1 MVSYPGPLRPWLA
14 TIPNT
19 GEGPAFLIPMASEQT
34 VPDPTTST
42 PSIPLT
48 ARLSSAFSD
57 ARANTRWWEVVG
69 YVTLVVIG
77 LMMRLWDLG
86 ARAMHHD
93 ESLHALYSWKLSN
106 GEGFAHN
113 PMMHGPLQ
121 FEVNAALF
129 FVLGDSDLTARI
141 LYAFMGTAL
150 ILTPFLFRSRLGRL
164 GALFAALMLTVS
176 PAMLYYS
183 RFARNDI
190 LMAVWTF
197 GIVICMWRYF
207 DEGRN
212 RYLYI
217 SAALLALMFA
227 TKESAYMVVA
237 MMGLWSFLMAMQP
250 SLSRTWATMEIQGV
264 SPPVALS
271 RLVDSVWSAF
281 LDVLDESRR
290 GGPAAFM
297 VFLIVV
303 TLPMWSAFAALFQET
318 PLLSWLNLTL
328 AAGEG
333 SPRIGDPLG
342 GGNVIAFV
350 IVVGMIALSAYFGY
364 RWNLWLW
371 LGCAN
376 IFYIIWILLY
386 TTFLTN
392 FAGVKS
398 GIWQALGYWIVQQE
412 EGRGSQP
419 WYYYF
424 LITSVYEFLPLLL
437 GTIAA
442 IYYLRKRETF
452 GVFLAFWALTTFLL
466 YTIASEKMPWLLV
479 NIALPF
485 IIMTGKFLAE
495 LAHKVEWRK
504 FMREGRFLLILGVP
518 VFMALLWSLAV
529 YSPTGSASRDIL
541 LQAVAALA
549 LLGMF
554 GVGVYMYRGIGHV
567 QFLSIS
573 ALGLATL
580 LLVLSMRSGVIAAYQ
595 NGDTPVEMIVYTQ
608 TSPDV
613 TRLLDTFDETGAGS
627 EMPVEIDATSGF
639 SWPWAWYFRDAD
651 NVQYPVHN
659 EKSFNSSLDDSVL
672 VVHSTNQSWADTGLG
687 EAYLDGKR
695 IRHRWWFPEH
705 TYRSLTP
712 GKLVSGLLDR
722 SAWRGAMNYWLN
734 REGVYDILGSE
745 DSYVYFNANV
755 PQYYRGAP

>member
-1 MVSYPGPLRPWLA
+1 
-14 TIPNT
+14 
-19 GEGPAFLIPMASEQT
+19 MASEQT
-34 VPDPTTST
+34 VSETTTST

-48 ARLSSAFSD
+48 ERLSSALND
-57 ARANTRWWEVVG
+57 ARASVRWWEAAGYVALVVVG
-69 YVTLVVIG
+69 LG
-77 LMMRLWDLG
+77 MRLWDLG

-121 FEVNAALF
+121 FEANAALF
-129 FVLGDSDLTARI
+129 FVLGDSDITARV
-141 LYAFMGTAL
+141 LYAFMGTVL
-150 ILTPFLFRSRLGRL
+150 ILMPLLFRSRLGRL
-164 GALFAALMLTVS
+164 GALFAAVLLTVS

-197 GIVICMWRYF
+197 GLVICMWRYF

-217 SAALLALMFA
+217 SAALLAFMFA
-227 TKESAYMVVA
+227 TKESAYLVVG
-237 MMGLWSFLMAMQP
+237 MIGLWCFLMAMQP
-250 SLSRTWATMEIQGV
+250 KLSRAWSSIETQGV
-264 SPPVALS
+264 SPPMALG
-271 RLVDSVWSAF
+271 RALNSVWNSF
-281 LDVLDESRR
+281 LGVLNESRR
-290 GGPAAFM
+290 GGPASFM

-303 TLPMWSAFAALFQET
+303 TLPMWSAFAALFQDT
-318 PLLSWLNLTL
+318 PLLSWMNLTL

-333 SPRIGDPLG
+333 SARIGDPVG
-342 GGNVIAFV
+342 GGNVIAFA
-350 IVVGMIALSAYFGY
+350 IVVGMIALSAYFGS

-398 GIWQALGYWIVQQE
+398 GIWQALGYWIVQQG

-424 LITSVYEFLPLLL
+424 LITSVYEFLPFLL
-437 GTIAA
+437 GIAAA

-452 GVFLAFWALTTFLL
+452 GVFLAFWALMTFVL

-485 IIMTGKFLAE
+485 IIMTGKFLSE
-495 LAHKVEWRK
+495 VVRKVEWRALT
-504 FMREGRFLLILGVP
+504 REGLYLPIVGVP
-518 VFMALLWSLAV
+518 IFAVLLWSLIS
-529 YSPTGSASRDIL
+529 YSPSGAASQDIL
-541 LQAVAALA
+541 LQAFAALA
-549 LLGMF
+549 LLGMV
-554 GVGVYMYRGIGHV
+554 GVGAYMYRRVGRA

-573 ALGLATL
+573 ALGLAAF
-580 LLVLSMRSGVIAAYQ
+580 LLVLSVRSGVVAAYQ
-595 NGDTPVEMIVYTQ
+595 NGDIPVEMIVYTQ

-627 EMPVEIDATSGF
+627 EILVEIDSTSGF
-639 SWPWAWYFRDAD
+639 SWPWAWYFRDSK

-659 EKSFNSSLDDSVL
+659 ENSFSRSYEDRVL
-672 VVHSTNQSWADTGLG
+672 VVHSTNQSWADTRLS
-687 EAYLDGKR
+687 EVYLDGER

-705 TYRSLTP
+705 TYRGLTP
-712 GKLVSGLLDR
+712 GKLASGLFDR
-722 SAWRGAMNYWLN
+722 SAWRGAMDYWLN
-734 REGVYDILGSE
+734 RDGVYDILGSE

-755 PQYYRGAP
+755 PQDYRGAP

>member
-1 MVSYPGPLRPWLA
+1 
-14 TIPNT
+14 
-19 GEGPAFLIPMASEQT
+19 MASEQT
-34 VPDPTTST
+34 VSETTTSS
-42 PSIPLT
+42 PSVPLT
-48 ARLSSAFSD
+48 ARLGSALSDVRSSV
-57 ARANTRWWEVVG
+57 RWWEAAGYAALVVVG
-69 YVTLVVIG
+69 LA
-77 LMMRLWDLG
+77 MRLWGLG

-93 ESLHALYSWKLSN
+93 ESLHALYSWKLAT
-106 GEGFAHN
+106 GEGYAHN

-121 FEVNAALF
+121 FQANAALF
-129 FVLGDSDLTARI
+129 FTLGDSDLTARI
-141 LYAFMGTAL
+141 LYAIMGTAL
-150 ILTPFLFRSRLGRL
+150 ILMPLLFRSRLSRL
-164 GALFAALMLTVS
+164 GALFAAILLTVS

-197 GIVICMWRYF
+197 GLVICMWRYF
-207 DEGRN
+207 DEGRH

-227 TKESAYMVVA
+227 TKESAYMVVG
-237 MMGLWSFLMAMQP
+237 MMGLWCFLMAMQP
-250 SLSRTWATMEIQGV
+250 RLSRAWSSIETQGV
-264 SPPVALS
+264 SPPVALG
-271 RLVDSVWSAF
+271 RIVGGVWSSF
-281 LDVLDESRR
+281 LDVLNESRR
-290 GGPAAFM
+290 GGPASFM

-303 TLPMWSAFAALFQET
+303 TLPMWSAFAALFQDT
-318 PLLSWLNLTL
+318 PLLSWMNLTL

-333 SPRIGDPLG
+333 SARIGDPVG
-342 GGNVIAFV
+342 GGNVIAFA
-350 IVVGMIALSAYFGY
+350 IVVGMIALSAYFGH

-398 GIWQALGYWIVQQE
+398 GIWQALGYWIVQQG

-424 LITSVYEFLPLLL
+424 LITSIYEFLPFLL
-437 GTIAA
+437 GIAAA

-452 GVFLAFWALTTFLL
+452 GVFLAFWALMTFAL

-485 IIMTGKFLAE
+485 IIMTGKFLSEVAR
-495 LAHKVEWRK
+495 KVEWRA
-504 FMREGRFLLILGVP
+504 MVRDGRYLLIFGVP
-518 VFMALLWSLAV
+518 IFAVLLWSLIG
-529 YSPTGSASRDIL
+529 YSPGGANPQDIL
-541 LQAVAALA
+541 IQVIAALA
-549 LLGMF
+549 LLGMV
-554 GVGVYMYRGIGHV
+554 GVGAYMYRKVGRT
-567 QFLSIS
+567 QFLCIS
-573 ALGLATL
+573 ALGLTAL
-580 LLVLSMRSGVIAAYQ
+580 LLSFSVRSGVIAAYQ

-613 TRLLDTFDETGAGS
+613 TRLLDTFDETGTGS
-627 EMPVEIDATSGF
+627 EIPVEIDSTSGF
-639 SWPWAWYFRDAD
+639 SWPWAWYFRDAK

-659 EKSFNSSLDDSVL
+659 ENSFSRSFGDQVL
-672 VVHSTNQSWADTGLG
+672 VVHSTNQSWADTGLS
-687 EAYLDGKR
+687 EVYLDGER

-705 TYRSLTP
+705 TYRGLTP
-712 GKLVSGLLDR
+712 GKIVSGLLDR

-734 REGVYDILGSE
+734 RDGVRDILGSE
-745 DSYVYFNANV
+745 DSYVYFNATV
-755 PQYYRGAP
+755 PQDYRGAP

>member
-1 MVSYPGPLRPWLA
+1 
-14 TIPNT
+14 
-19 GEGPAFLIPMASEQT
+19 MASEQT
-34 VPDPTTST
+34 VSETTTST

-48 ARLSSAFSD
+48 ERLSSALND
-57 ARANTRWWEVVG
+57 ARANVLWWEVAG
-69 YVTLVVIG
+69 YVALVVVG
-77 LMMRLWDLG
+77 LGMRLWDLG

-113 PMMHGPLQ
+113 PMMHGPFQ

-129 FVLGDSDLTARI
+129 FVLGDSDITARV
-141 LYAFMGTAL
+141 LYAFMGTVL
-150 ILTPFLFRSRLGRL
+150 ILMPLLFRSRLGRL
-164 GALFAALMLTVS
+164 GALFAAVLLTVS

-197 GIVICMWRYF
+197 GLVICMWRYF

-212 RYLYI
+212 RYLYM
-217 SAALLALMFA
+217 SAALLAFMFA
-227 TKESAYMVVA
+227 TKESAYLVVG
-237 MMGLWSFLMAMQP
+237 MMGLWCFLMAMQP
-250 SLSRTWATMEIQGV
+250 KLSRAWSSIETRGV
-264 SPPVALS
+264 SPPVALG
-271 RLVDSVWSAF
+271 RIAGSVWKSF
-281 LDVLDESRR
+281 LEALSESRR
-290 GGPAAFM
+290 GGPASFM

-303 TLPMWSAFAALFQET
+303 TLPMWSAFAALLQDT
-318 PLLSWLNLTL
+318 PLLSWMNLTL

-333 SPRIGDPLG
+333 SPRIGDPVG
-342 GGNVIAFV
+342 GGNVLAFV
-350 IVVGMIALSAYFGY
+350 IVVGMIALSAYFGQ

-398 GIWQALGYWIVQQE
+398 GIWQALGYWIVQQG

-424 LITSVYEFLPLLL
+424 LITSIYEFLPFLL
-437 GTIAA
+437 GIAAA

-452 GVFLAFWALTTFLL
+452 GVFLAFWALMTFAL

-485 IIMTGKFLAE
+485 IIMTGKFLSEVAR
-495 LAHKVEWRK
+495 KVEWRAI
-504 FMREGRFLLILGVP
+504 MREGRYLLIFGIPIFAV
-518 VFMALLWSLAV
+518 LLWSLIS
-529 YSPTGSASRDIL
+529 YSPSGAGLRDIL
-541 LQAVAALA
+541 LQAFAALA
-549 LLGMF
+549 LLGMV
-554 GVGVYMYRGIGHV
+554 GVGVYMYRRVGHA

-573 ALGLATL
+573 ALGLAAL
-580 LLVLSMRSGVIAAYQ
+580 LLALSVRSGVIAAYQ
-595 NGDTPVEMIVYTQ
+595 NGDIPVEMIVYTQ

-613 TRLLDTFDETGAGS
+613 TRLLDTFDTTGAGA
-627 EMPVEIDATSGF
+627 ELPVEIDSTSGF
-639 SWPWAWYFRDAD
+639 SWPWAWYFRDSQ

-659 EKSFNSSLDDSVL
+659 QNSFSRSYEDRVL
-672 VVHSTNQSWADTGLG
+672 VVHSTNQSWADTGLS
-687 EAYLDGKR
+687 EVYLDGER

-705 TYRSLTP
+705 TYRGLTP
-712 GKLVSGLLDR
+712 SKLASGLLDR

-734 REGVYDILGSE
+734 RDGVYDILGSE

-755 PQYYRGAP
+755 PQDYRGAP

>member
-1 MVSYPGPLRPWLA
+1 
-14 TIPNT
+14 
-19 GEGPAFLIPMASEQT
+19 MASEQT
-34 VPDPTTST
+34 VSETTTSS
-42 PSIPLT
+42 PSTPLT
-48 ARLSSAFSD
+48 ARLGSALNEM
-57 ARANTRWWEVVG
+57 RAGVRWWEAAGYAALVVVG
-69 YVTLVVIG
+69 LA
-77 LMMRLWDLG
+77 MRLWDLG

-93 ESLHALYSWKLSN
+93 ESLHALYSWKLATGDGYS
-106 GEGFAHN
+106 HN

-129 FVLGDSDLTARI
+129 FALGDSEVTARL

-150 ILTPFLFRSRLGRL
+150 ILMPLLSRSRLGRL
-164 GALFAALMLTVS
+164 GALFAAVLLTVS

-197 GIVICMWRYF
+197 GLVICMWRYF
-207 DEGRN
+207 DEGRH

-227 TKESAYMVVA
+227 TKESAYMVVG
-237 MMGLWSFLMAMQP
+237 MMGLWCFLMAMQP
-250 SLSRTWATMEIQGV
+250 RLSQAWSSIETQGV
-264 SPPVALS
+264 SPPVALG
-271 RLVDSVWSAF
+271 RALNSVWSSF
-281 LDVLDESRR
+281 LGVLDESRR
-290 GGPAAFM
+290 GGPASFM

-303 TLPMWSAFAALFQET
+303 TLPMWSAFSALFQDT
-318 PLLSWLNLTL
+318 PLMSWMNLTL
-328 AAGEG
+328 ASGEG
-333 SPRIGDPLG
+333 SARIGDPVG

-350 IVVGMIALSAYFGY
+350 IVVGMITLSAYFGS

-398 GIWQALGYWIVQQE
+398 GIWQALGYWIVQQG

-424 LITSVYEFLPLLL
+424 LITSIYEFLPFLL
-437 GTIAA
+437 GIVAA

-452 GVFLAFWALTTFLL
+452 GVFLAFWALTTFAL

-485 IIMTGKFLAE
+485 IIMTGKFLSE
-495 LAHKVEWRK
+495 VVRKVEWRA
-504 FMREGRFLLILGVP
+504 MVRDGRYLLIVGVP
-518 VFMALLWSLAV
+518 ILAVLLWSLII
-529 YSPTGSASRDIL
+529 YSPSG
-541 LQAVAALA
+541 AVSQDALIQIIAAIA
-549 LLGMF
+549 ILGMV
-554 GVGVYMYRGIGHV
+554 GAGVYMYRRIGRA

-573 ALGLATL
+573 ALGLTAL
-580 LLVLSMRSGVIAAYQ
+580 LLGLSVRSGVVAAYQ
-595 NGDTPVEMIVYTQ
+595 NGDIPVEMIVYTQ
-608 TSPDV
+608 TSPDI

-627 EMPVEIDATSGF
+627 EIPVEIDSTSGF
-639 SWPWAWYFRDAD
+639 SWPWAWYFRDAK

-659 EKSFNSSLDDSVL
+659 EDSFNTSRDNQVL

-687 EAYLDGKR
+687 EVYLDGER

-705 TYRSLTP
+705 TYRGLTP
-712 GKLVSGLLDR
+712 GKIVSGLLDR

-734 REGVYDILGSE
+734 RDGVYDILGSE

-755 PQYYRGAP
+755 PQDYRGAP

>member
-1 MVSYPGPLRPWLA
+1 
-14 TIPNT
+14 
-19 GEGPAFLIPMASEQT
+19 MASEQT
-34 VPDPTTST
+34 VSETATST
-42 PSIPLT
+42 PSVPLT
-48 ARLSSAFSD
+48 ERLSSALND
-57 ARANTRWWEVVG
+57 ARADIRWWEAVG
-69 YVTLVVIG
+69 YFALAVAG
-77 LMMRLWDLG
+77 LGMRLWDLG
-86 ARAMHHD
+86 TRAMHHD
-93 ESLHALYSWKLSN
+93 ESLHALYSWKLAT
-106 GEGFAHN
+106 GEGYAHN

-121 FEVNAALF
+121 FQANAALF
-129 FVLGDSDLTARI
+129 FTLGDSDLTARI

-150 ILTPFLFRSRLGRL
+150 ILMPLLFRSRLGRL
-164 GALFAALMLTVS
+164 GALFAAVLLTVS

-197 GIVICMWRYF
+197 GLVICMWRYF

-217 SAALLALMFA
+217 SAALLAFMFA
-227 TKESAYMVVA
+227 TKESAYLVVG
-237 MMGLWSFLMAMQP
+237 MLGLWCFLMAMQP
-250 SLSRTWATMEIQGV
+250 KLSRAWSSIETQGV
-264 SPPVALS
+264 SPPVALG
-271 RLVDSVWSAF
+271 RIADSVWRSF
-281 LDVLDESRR
+281 LSVLNESRR
-290 GGPAAFM
+290 GGPASFM

-303 TLPMWSAFAALFQET
+303 TLPMWSAFAALFQHT
-318 PLLSWLNLTL
+318 ALLSWMNLTL

-333 SPRIGDPLG
+333 SARIGDPVG
-342 GGNVIAFV
+342 GGNVIAFA

-398 GIWQALGYWIVQQE
+398 GIWQALGYWIVQQG

-419 WYYYF
+419 WYYYL
-424 LITSVYEFLPLLL
+424 LITSIYEFLPFLL
-437 GTIAA
+437 GIAAA
-442 IYYLRKRETF
+442 IYYARKRETF
-452 GVFLAFWALTTFLL
+452 GVFLAFWALMTFAL

-485 IIMTGKFLAE
+485 IIMTGKFLSEVAR
-495 LAHKVEWRK
+495 KVEWRALT
-504 FMREGRFLLILGVP
+504 REGRYLLIFGVP
-518 VFMALLWSLAV
+518 AFAVLLWSLIG
-529 YSPTGSASRDIL
+529 YSPSGAAGQDIL
-541 LQAVAALA
+541 IQAIAALA
-549 LLGMF
+549 LLGMV
-554 GVGVYMYRGIGHV
+554 GVGIYMYRKVGHA

-573 ALGLATL
+573 VLGIAAL
-580 LLVLSMRSGVIAAYQ
+580 LLALSARSGVIAAYQ

-608 TSPDV
+608 TSPDI

-627 EMPVEIDATSGF
+627 EIPVEIDSTSGF
-639 SWPWAWYFRDAD
+639 SWPWAWYFRDAK

-659 EKSFNSSLDDSVL
+659 ENSFNRSLGDQVL
-672 VVHSTNQSWADTGLG
+672 VVHSTNQSWADTGLS
-687 EAYLDGKR
+687 EVYLDGER

-705 TYRSLTP
+705 TYRGLTP
-712 GKLVSGLLDR
+712 GKIVGGLLGR

-734 REGVYDILGSE
+734 RDGVRDILGSE
-745 DSYVYFNANV
+745 DSYVYFNATV
-755 PQYYRGAP
+755 PQDYEGAP

>member
-1 MVSYPGPLRPWLA
+1 
-14 TIPNT
+14 
-19 GEGPAFLIPMASEQT
+19 MASEQT
-34 VPDPTTST
+34 APDTTI
-42 PSIPLT
+42 SIPLT
-48 ARLSSAFSD
+48 KRLSSAFSD
-57 ARANTRWWEVVG
+57 ARASTRWWEVAG

-77 LMMRLWDLG
+77 LIMRLWDLG
-86 ARAMHHD
+86 GRAMHHD
-93 ESLHALYSWKLSN
+93 ESLHALYSWKLYSGMAEFTSSFPMDN
-106 GEGFAHN
+106 LGEIGAWLRSLDGGYQHN

-121 FEVNAALF
+121 FEANAALF
-129 FVLGDSDLTARI
+129 FVFGDSDITARI
-141 LYAFMGTAL
+141 LYAVTGTAL
-150 ILTPFLFRSRLGRL
+150 ILMPFLFRSRLGGL
-164 GALFAALMLTVS
+164 GALFVAAMLTVS

-197 GIVICMWRYF
+197 GVVICMWRYF

-217 SAALLALMFA
+217 TAALLALMFA

-237 MMGLWSFLMAMQP
+237 MMGLWSFLMAVQP
-250 SLSRTWATMEIQGV
+250 SLSRAWAGIATQGV
-264 SPPVALS
+264 SPPVALG
-271 RLVDSVWSAF
+271 RVVDGLWNSF
-281 LDVLDESRR
+281 LGVLDESRR

-297 VFLIVV
+297 VFLILV
-303 TLPMWSAFAALFQET
+303 TLPMWSAFAALFQDT
-318 PLLSWLNLTL
+318 PLLSWMNLTL

-350 IVVGMIALSAYFGY
+350 IVVGMISLSAYFGS

-424 LITSVYEFLPLLL
+424 LITSVYEFLPFLL
-437 GTIAA
+437 GIVAA
-442 IYYLRKRETF
+442 IYYLRKRDKF
-452 GVFLAFWALTTFLL
+452 GVFLAFWALTTFVL

-479 NIALPF
+479 NITLPF

-495 LAHKVEWRK
+495 LAQKVEWRK

-518 VFMALLWSLAV
+518 VFAVLLWSLV
-529 YSPTGSASRDIL
+529 IYSPTGSASRDIL

-573 ALGLATL
+573 ALGLAAL
-580 LLVLSMRSGVIAAYQ
+580 LLVLSVRSGVIAAYQ

-651 NVQYPVHN
+651 NVQYPVHSEN
-659 EKSFNSSLDDSVL
+659 SFNSSSDDRVL

-687 EAYLDGKR
+687 EAYQDGER

-705 TYRSLTP
+705 TYRNLTP
-712 GKLVSGLLDR
+712 GKLVSGLVDR

-734 REGVYDILGSE
+734 RGGVRDILGSE
-745 DSYVYFNANV
+745 DSYVYFSADV
-755 PQYYRGAP
+755 PQDYKGAP

>member
-1 MVSYPGPLRPWLA
+1 
-14 TIPNT
+14 
-19 GEGPAFLIPMASEQT
+19 MASEQT
-34 VPDPTTST
+34 VSETTTSS
-42 PSIPLT
+42 PSTPLT
-48 ARLSSAFSD
+48 ARLGSALNEM
-57 ARANTRWWEVVG
+57 RAGVRWWEAAGYAALVVVG
-69 YVTLVVIG
+69 LA
-77 LMMRLWDLG
+77 MRLWDLG

-93 ESLHALYSWKLSN
+93 ESLHALYSWKLATGDGYS
-106 GEGFAHN
+106 HN

-129 FVLGDSDLTARI
+129 FALGDSEVTARL

-150 ILTPFLFRSRLGRL
+150 ILMPLLFRSRLGRL
-164 GALFAALMLTVS
+164 GALFAAVLLTVS

-197 GIVICMWRYF
+197 GLVICMWRYF
-207 DEGRN
+207 DEGRH

-227 TKESAYMVVA
+227 TKESAYMVVG
-237 MMGLWSFLMAMQP
+237 MMGLWCFLMAMQP
-250 SLSRTWATMEIQGV
+250 RLSQAWSSIETQGV
-264 SPPVALS
+264 SPPVALG
-271 RLVDSVWSAF
+271 RAMNSVWISF
-281 LDVLDESRR
+281 LGVLDESRR
-290 GGPAAFM
+290 GGPASFM

-303 TLPMWSAFAALFQET
+303 TLPMWSAFSALFQDT
-318 PLLSWLNLTL
+318 PLMSWMNLTL
-328 AAGEG
+328 ASGEG
-333 SPRIGDPLG
+333 SARIGDPVG

-350 IVVGMIALSAYFGY
+350 IVVGMIALSAYFGS

-398 GIWQALGYWIVQQE
+398 GIWQALGYWIVQQG

-424 LITSVYEFLPLLL
+424 LITSIYEFLPFLL
-437 GTIAA
+437 GIVAA

-452 GVFLAFWALTTFLL
+452 GVFLAFWALTTFAL

-485 IIMTGKFLAE
+485 IIMTGKFLSEVAR
-495 LAHKVEWRK
+495 KVEWRA
-504 FMREGRFLLILGVP
+504 MVRDGRYLLVVGVP
-518 VFMALLWSLAV
+518 IFAVLLWSLII
-529 YSPTGSASRDIL
+529 YSPSGAVSQDVLIQVIA
-541 LQAVAALA
+541 AVAV
-549 LLGMF
+549 LGMV
-554 GVGVYMYRGIGHV
+554 GAGVYMYRRIGRA
-567 QFLSIS
+567 QFMSIS
-573 ALGLATL
+573 ALGLTAL
-580 LLVLSMRSGVIAAYQ
+580 LLALSVRSGVIAAYQ
-595 NGDTPVEMIVYTQ
+595 NGDIPVEMIVYTQ
-608 TSPDV
+608 TSPDI
-613 TRLLDTFDETGAGS
+613 TRLLNTFDQTGAGS
-627 EMPVEIDATSGF
+627 EIPVEIDSTSGF
-639 SWPWAWYFRDAD
+639 SWPWAWYFRDAK

-659 EKSFNSSLDDSVL
+659 EDSFNTSRDNQVL

-687 EAYLDGKR
+687 EVYLDGER

-705 TYRSLTP
+705 TYRGLTP
-712 GKLVSGLLDR
+712 GKIVSGLLDR

-734 REGVYDILGSE
+734 RDGVYDILGSE

-755 PQYYRGAP
+755 PQDYRGAP

>member
-1 MVSYPGPLRPWLA
+1 
-14 TIPNT
+14 
-19 GEGPAFLIPMASEQT
+19 MASEQT
-34 VPDPTTST
+34 VPETTTST
-42 PSIPLT
+42 PSVPLT
-48 ARLSSAFSD
+48 ARLGSALSD
-57 ARANTRWWEVVG
+57 ARASVRWWEAAG
-69 YVTLVVIG
+69 YATLVVAG
-77 LMMRLWDLG
+77 LTMRLWDLG

-93 ESLHALYSWKLSN
+93 ESLHALYSWKLATGDGYS
-106 GEGFAHN
+106 HN

-129 FVLGDSDLTARI
+129 FTLGDSEVTARL

-150 ILTPFLFRSRLGRL
+150 ILMPLLFRSRLGRL
-164 GALFAALMLTVS
+164 GALFAAILLTVS

-197 GIVICMWRYF
+197 GLVICMWRYF
-207 DEGRN
+207 DEGRH

-217 SAALLALMFA
+217 SAALLAFMFA
-227 TKESAYMVVA
+227 TKESAYMVVG
-237 MMGLWSFLMAMQP
+237 MMGLWCFLMAMQP
-250 SLSRTWATMEIQGV
+250 RLSQAWSSIETQGI
-264 SPPVALS
+264 SPPVALG
-271 RLVDSVWSAF
+271 RVVGGVWNSF
-281 LDVLDESRR
+281 LGVLNESRR
-290 GGPAAFM
+290 GGPASFM

-303 TLPMWSAFAALFQET
+303 TLPMWSAFAALFQDT
-318 PLLSWLNLTL
+318 PLLSWMNLTL

-333 SPRIGDPLG
+333 SARIGDPVG
-342 GGNVIAFV
+342 GGNVIAFA
-350 IVVGMIALSAYFGY
+350 IVVGMIALSAYFGS

-398 GIWQALGYWIVQQE
+398 GIWQALGYWIVQQG

-424 LITSVYEFLPLLL
+424 LITSIYEFLPFLL
-437 GTIAA
+437 GIAAA

-452 GVFLAFWALTTFLL
+452 GVFLAFWALTTFVL

-485 IIMTGKFLAE
+485 IIMTGKFLSE
-495 LAHKVEWRK
+495 VMRKVEWRA
-504 FMREGRFLLILGVP
+504 MMQTGRYLLIFGVP
-518 VFMALLWSLAV
+518 LFAVLLWSLIS
-529 YSPTGSASRDIL
+529 YSPSGAAREDIL
-541 LQAVAALA
+541 IQVIAALA
-549 LLGMF
+549 LLGMV
-554 GVGVYMYRGIGHV
+554 GVGAYMYRRVGRA

-573 ALGLATL
+573 ALGLTAL
-580 LLVLSMRSGVIAAYQ
+580 LFVFSVRSGVIAAYQ

-608 TSPDV
+608 TSPDI
-613 TRLLDTFDETGAGS
+613 TRLLDIFDETGAGT
-627 EMPVEIDATSGF
+627 ELPVEIDSTSGF
-639 SWPWAWYFRDAD
+639 SWPWAWYFRDSK

-659 EKSFNSSLDDSVL
+659 ENSFNRSLGDQVL
-672 VVHSTNQSWADTGLG
+672 VVHSTNQSWADTGLS
-687 EAYLDGKR
+687 EAYLDGER

-705 TYRSLTP
+705 TYRGLTP
-712 GKLVSGLLDR
+712 GKIVSGLLDR

-734 REGVYDILGSE
+734 RGGVRDILGSE
-745 DSYVYFNANV
+745 DSYVYFNATV
-755 PQYYRGAP
+755 PQDYRGAP

>member
-1 MVSYPGPLRPWLA
+1 
-14 TIPNT
+14 
-19 GEGPAFLIPMASEQT
+19 MASEQT
-34 VPDPTTST
+34 VPDTTTPT
-42 PSIPLT
+42 PSIPL
-48 ARLSSAFSD
+48 AERLSSALSD
-57 ARANTRWWEVVG
+57 ARAGIRWWEALC
-69 YVTLVVIG
+69 YATLLVIG
-77 LMMRLWDLG
+77 LTMRLWDLG

-106 GEGFAHN
+106 GEGFSHN

-129 FVLGDSDLTARI
+129 FALGDSEVTARV
-141 LYAFMGTAL
+141 LYALMGTVL
-150 ILTPFLFRSRLGRL
+150 ILMPFLFRSRLGRL
-164 GALFAALMLTVS
+164 GALFAAALLTFS

-197 GIVICMWRYF
+197 GLVICMWRYF
-207 DEGRN
+207 DEGRH

-217 SAALLALMFA
+217 AAALLALMFA
-227 TKESAYMVVA
+227 TKESAYMVVG
-237 MMGLWSFLMAMQP
+237 MMGLWCFLMAVHP
-250 SLSRTWATMEIQGV
+250 SLSRAWANIEAQGV
-264 SPPVALS
+264 SPPVALGRVLNGAWNS
-271 RLVDSVWSAF
+271 F
-281 LDVLDESRR
+281 LDVLNESKH
-290 GGPAAFM
+290 GGPATFM
-297 VFLIVV
+297 VFLILV
-303 TLPMWSAFAALFQET
+303 TLPMWSAFAAIFQDT
-318 PLLSWLNLTL
+318 PLLSWMNLTL

-333 SPRIGDPLG
+333 SPRIGDPVG

-398 GIWQALGYWIVQQE
+398 GIWQALGYWIVQQGE
-412 EGRGSQP
+412 ARGNQP

-424 LITSVYEFLPLLL
+424 LLTSVYEFLPFLL
-437 GTIAA
+437 GIVAA
-442 IYYLRKRETF
+442 IYYIRKRDTF
-452 GVFLAFWALTTFLL
+452 GVFLAFWSLMTFAL

-485 IIMTGKFLAE
+485 IIMTGKFMSEVVSKIA
-495 LAHKVEWRK
+495 WRD
-504 FMREGRFLLILGVP
+504 MAREGRYLLLLGVP
-518 VFMALLWSLAV
+518 VFAALLWSLV
-529 YSPTGSASRDIL
+529 IYSSSGSVLQDIL
-541 LQAVAALA
+541 IQAVAVLVLAGLLA
-549 LLGMF
+549 L
-554 GVGVYMYRGIGHV
+554 GVYMYRRIGRT
-567 QFLSIS
+567 QFLTVS
-573 ALGLATL
+573 ALGLAAL
-580 LLVLSMRSGVIAAYQ
+580 LLALSVRAGVVAAYQ
-595 NGDTPVEMIVYTQ
+595 NGDIPVELIVYTQ

-613 TRLLDTFDETGAGS
+613 TRLLSAFDETGAGT

-639 SWPWAWYFRDAD
+639 SWPWAWYFRDAT
-651 NVQYPVHN
+651 NVQYPMHN
-659 EKSFNSSLDDSVL
+659 ENSFNTSRDDRVL
-672 VVHSTNQSWADTGLG
+672 VVHSTNQSWADTGLS
-687 EAYLDGKR
+687 EVYLDGER

-705 TYRSLTP
+705 TYRGLTP
-712 GKLVSGLLDR
+712 GRLVSGLLDR
-722 SAWRGAMNYWLN
+722 SAWRGTMNYWLN
-734 REGVYDILGSE
+734 RDGVYDILGSE

>member
-1 MVSYPGPLRPWLA
+1 
-14 TIPNT
+14 
-19 GEGPAFLIPMASEQT
+19 MASEQT
-34 VPDPTTST
+34 ISDTSATT

-48 ARLSSAFSD
+48 ARLGSALTEM
-57 ARANTRWWEVVG
+57 RASVRWWEAAGYAALVVVG
-69 YVTLVVIG
+69 LA
-77 LMMRLWDLG
+77 MRLWDLG

-93 ESLHALYSWKLSN
+93 ESLHALYSWKLATGDGYS
-106 GEGFAHN
+106 HN

-129 FVLGDSDLTARI
+129 FALGDSEMTARL

-150 ILTPFLFRSRLGRL
+150 ILMPLLFRSKLGRL
-164 GALFAALMLTVS
+164 GALFAAILLTVS

-197 GIVICMWRYF
+197 GLVICMWRYF
-207 DEGRN
+207 DEGRH

-217 SAALLALMFA
+217 SAVLLAFMFA
-227 TKESAYMVVA
+227 TKESAYMVVG
-237 MMGLWSFLMAMQP
+237 MMGLWCFLMAMQP
-250 SLSRTWATMEIQGV
+250 KLSQAWSSIETQGV
-264 SPPVALS
+264 SPPVAL
-271 RLVDSVWSAF
+271 RRIVGSVWSSF
-281 LDVLDESRR
+281 LGVLDESRR
-290 GGPAAFM
+290 GGPASFM

-303 TLPMWSAFAALFQET
+303 TLPMWSAFAALFQDT
-318 PLLSWLNLTL
+318 PLLSWMNLTL

-333 SPRIGDPLG
+333 SVRIGDPVG
-342 GGNVIAFV
+342 GGNVIAFA
-350 IVVGMIALSAYFGY
+350 IVVGMIALSAYFGS

-398 GIWQALGYWIVQQE
+398 GIWQALGYWIVQQG

-424 LITSVYEFLPLLL
+424 LITSIYEFLPFLL
-437 GTIAA
+437 GIVAA

-452 GVFLAFWALTTFLL
+452 GVFLAFWALTTFAL

-485 IIMTGKFLAE
+485 IIMTGKFLSE
-495 LAHKVEWRK
+495 VVRKLEWRT
-504 FMREGRFLLILGVP
+504 MVRDGRYLLIFGVP
-518 VFMALLWSLAV
+518 VFAVLLWSLII
-529 YSPTGSASRDIL
+529 YSPSG
-541 LQAVAALA
+541 AVSQDVLIQVIAAIA
-549 LLGMF
+549 ILGMV
-554 GVGVYMYRGIGHV
+554 GAGVYMYRKIGRA
-567 QFLSIS
+567 QFLSVS
-573 ALGLATL
+573 ALGLTAL
-580 LLVLSMRSGVIAAYQ
+580 LLALSVRSGVIAAYQ
-595 NGDTPVEMIVYTQ
+595 NGDIPVEMIVYTQ
-608 TSPDV
+608 TSPDI

-627 EMPVEIDATSGF
+627 EVPVEIDSTSGF
-639 SWPWAWYFRDAD
+639 SWPWAWYFRDAK

-659 EKSFNSSLDDSVL
+659 ENSFNTSRDNQVL

-687 EAYLDGKR
+687 EVYLDGER

-705 TYRSLTP
+705 TYRGLTP
-712 GKLVSGLLDR
+712 GKIVSGLLDR

-734 REGVYDILGSE
+734 RDGVYDILGSE

-755 PQYYRGAP
+755 PQDYRGAP

>member
-1 MVSYPGPLRPWLA
+1 
-14 TIPNT
+14 
-19 GEGPAFLIPMASEQT
+19 MASEQT
-34 VPDPTTST
+34 ISDTSATT

-48 ARLSSAFSD
+48 ARLGSALTEM
-57 ARANTRWWEVVG
+57 RASVRWWEAAGYAALVVVG
-69 YVTLVVIG
+69 LA
-77 LMMRLWDLG
+77 MRLWDLG

-93 ESLHALYSWKLSN
+93 ESLHALYSWKLATGDGYS
-106 GEGFAHN
+106 HN

-129 FVLGDSDLTARI
+129 FALGDSEMTARL

-150 ILTPFLFRSRLGRL
+150 ILMPLLFRSKLGRL
-164 GALFAALMLTVS
+164 GALFAAILLTVS

-197 GIVICMWRYF
+197 GLVICMWRYF
-207 DEGRN
+207 DEGRH

-217 SAALLALMFA
+217 SAVLLAFMFA
-227 TKESAYMVVA
+227 TKESAYMVVG
-237 MMGLWSFLMAMQP
+237 MMGLWCFLMAMQP
-250 SLSRTWATMEIQGV
+250 KLSQAWSSIETQGV
-264 SPPVALS
+264 SPPVAL
-271 RLVDSVWSAF
+271 RRIVGSVWNSF
-281 LDVLDESRR
+281 LDVLNESRR
-290 GGPAAFM
+290 GGPASFM

-303 TLPMWSAFAALFQET
+303 TLPMWSAFAALFQHT
-318 PLLSWLNLTL
+318 PLLSWMNLTL

-333 SPRIGDPLG
+333 SARIGDPVG

-350 IVVGMIALSAYFGY
+350 IVVGMIALSAYFGS

-398 GIWQALGYWIVQQE
+398 GIWQALGYWIVQQG

-424 LITSVYEFLPLLL
+424 LITSIYEFLPFLL
-437 GTIAA
+437 GIAAA

-452 GVFLAFWALTTFLL
+452 GVFLAFWALTTFAL

-485 IIMTGKFLAE
+485 IIMTGKFLSE
-495 LAHKVEWRK
+495 VVRKLEWRA
-504 FMREGRFLLILGVP
+504 MVRDGRYLLIFGVP
-518 VFMALLWSLAV
+518 VFAVLLWSLII
-529 YSPTGSASRDIL
+529 YSPSG
-541 LQAVAALA
+541 AVSQDVLIQVIAAIA
-549 LLGMF
+549 VLGMV
-554 GVGVYMYRGIGHV
+554 GAGVYMYLRIGRA

-573 ALGLATL
+573 ALGLTAL
-580 LLVLSMRSGVIAAYQ
+580 LLALSVRSGVIAAYQ
-595 NGDTPVEMIVYTQ
+595 NGDIPVEMIVYTQ
-608 TSPDV
+608 TSPDI

-627 EMPVEIDATSGF
+627 EIPVEIDSTSGF
-639 SWPWAWYFRDAD
+639 SWPWAWYFRDAK

-659 EKSFNSSLDDSVL
+659 ENSFNTSRDNQVL

-687 EAYLDGKR
+687 EVYLDGER

-705 TYRSLTP
+705 TYRGLTP
-712 GKLVSGLLDR
+712 GKIVSGLLDR

-734 REGVYDILGSE
+734 RDGVYDILGSE

-755 PQYYRGAP
+755 PQDYRGAP

>member
-1 MVSYPGPLRPWLA
+1 MA
-14 TIPNT
+14 TD
-19 GEGPAFLIPMASEQT
+19 QT
-34 VPDPTTST
+34 VSDNTTPT

-48 ARLSSAFSD
+48 ARLSSALND
-57 ARANTRWWEVVG
+57 VRAGIRWWEALS
-69 YVTLVVIG
+69 YAALLVIG
-77 LMMRLWDLG
+77 LIMRLWDLG

-129 FVLGDSDLTARI
+129 YVLGDSEVTARV
-141 LYAFMGTAL
+141 LYALMGTVL
-150 ILTPFLFRSRLGRL
+150 ILMPILFRSRLGRL
-164 GALFAALMLTVS
+164 GALFAAAMLTLS

-197 GIVICMWRYF
+197 GLVICMWRYF
-207 DEGRN
+207 DEGRH

-217 SAALLALMFA
+217 AAALLALMFA
-227 TKESAYMVVA
+227 TKESAYMVVG
-237 MMGLWSFLMAMQP
+237 MMGLWCFLMAIQP
-250 SLSRTWATMEIQGV
+250 SLSRAWSNIEARGV
-264 SPPVALS
+264 SPPVALG
-271 RLVDSVWSAF
+271 RVVHGAWSSF
-281 LDVLDESRR
+281 REVLAESRH
-290 GGPAAFM
+290 GGPAAFL
-297 VFLIVV
+297 VFLILV
-303 TLPMWSAFAALFQET
+303 TLPMWSAFAAILQDT
-318 PLLSWLNLTL
+318 PLLSWMNLTL
-328 AAGEG
+328 AADEG
-333 SPRIGDPLG
+333 SPRIGDPVG

-350 IVVGMIALSAYFGY
+350 IVGMIALSAYFGY

-398 GIWQALGYWIVQQE
+398 GIWQALGYWIVQQG

-424 LITSVYEFLPLLL
+424 LITSVYEFLPFLL
-437 GTIAA
+437 GIVAS
-442 IYYLRKRETF
+442 IYYLRKRDTF
-452 GVFLAFWALTTFLL
+452 GVFLAFWSLMTFIL

-479 NIALPF
+479 NIALPL
-485 IIMTGKFLAE
+485 IVMTGKFLSEIVMKIA
-495 LAHKVEWRK
+495 WRDIA
-504 FMREGRFLLILGVP
+504 RDGRYLLMLGVP
-518 VFMALLWSLAV
+518 VFAALLWSLIV
-529 YSPTGSASRDIL
+529 YSPDGSSLQDIL
-541 LQAVAALA
+541 IQAVAALA
-549 LLGMF
+549 LVGLVA
-554 GVGVYMYRGIGHV
+554 VGVYMYRRIGRT
-567 QFLSIS
+567 QFITVST
-573 ALGLATL
+573 LGLAAL
-580 LLVLSMRSGVIAAYQ
+580 LLVLSVRSGAIAAYQ
-595 NGDTPVEMIVYTQ
+595 NGDTPVELIVYTQ
-608 TSPDV
+608 TSPDI
-613 TRLLDTFDETGAGS
+613 TRLLETFDETGAGT

-639 SWPWAWYFRDAD
+639 SWPWAWYFRDAT
-651 NVQYPVHN
+651 NVQDPLHN
-659 EKSFNSSLDDSVL
+659 ENSFSLSRDDRVL
-672 VVHSTNQSWADTGLG
+672 VVHSSNQSLADTGLG
-687 EAYLDGKR
+687 ETYLDGKR

-705 TYRSLTP
+705 TYRGMTP

-734 REGVYDILGSE
+734 RDGVYDILGSE

-755 PQYYRGAP
+755 PQYYQGAP

>member
-1 MVSYPGPLRPWLA
+1 
-14 TIPNT
+14 
-19 GEGPAFLIPMASEQT
+19 MASEQT
-34 VPDPTTST
+34 ASDTSAST
-42 PSIPLT
+42 PSVPLT
-48 ARLSSAFSD
+48 ARLSSAFSE
-57 ARANTRWWEVVG
+57 ACAGIRWWEAAG
-69 YVTLVVIG
+69 YATLVVVG
-77 LMMRLWDLG
+77 LVMRLWDLG

-129 FVLGDSDLTARI
+129 FTLGDSEVTARL
-141 LYAFMGTAL
+141 LYAFMGTVL
-150 ILTPFLFRSRLGRL
+150 ILMPLLFRSRLGHL
-164 GALFAALMLTVS
+164 GALFAAVLLTVS

-197 GIVICMWRYF
+197 GLIICMWRYF
-207 DEGRN
+207 DEGRH

-217 SAALLALMFA
+217 SAALLAFMFA
-227 TKESAYMVVA
+227 TKESAYMVVG
-237 MMGLWSFLMAMQP
+237 MMGLWCFLMAMQP
-250 SLSRTWATMEIQGV
+250 RLSRAWSSIETQGV
-264 SPPVALS
+264 SPPVALG
-271 RLVDSVWSAF
+271 RALDSVWNSF
-281 LDVLDESRR
+281 LGVLSESRR
-290 GGPAAFM
+290 GGPASFM

-303 TLPMWSAFAALFQET
+303 TLPMWSAFAALFQDT
-318 PLLSWLNLTL
+318 PLLSWMNLTL

-333 SPRIGDPLG
+333 SARIGDPVG

-350 IVVGMIALSAYFGY
+350 IVVGMIALSAYFGS

-398 GIWQALGYWIVQQE
+398 GIWQALGYWIVQQG

-424 LITSVYEFLPLLL
+424 LITSIYEFLPFLL
-437 GTIAA
+437 GIAAA

-452 GVFLAFWALTTFLL
+452 GVFLAFWALTTFVL

-485 IIMTGKFLAE
+485 IIMTGKFLSE
-495 LAHKVEWRK
+495 VVRKVEWRAI
-504 FMREGRFLLILGVP
+504 MREGRYLVIPGVI
-518 VFMALLWSLAV
+518 VFAVLLWSLIS
-529 YSPTGSASRDIL
+529 YSPSG
-541 LQAVAALA
+541 AVSQDVLIQVIAALA
-549 LLGMF
+549 MLGMV
-554 GVGVYMYRGIGHV
+554 GVGVYMYRKIGLA

-573 ALGLATL
+573 ALGLTAL
-580 LLVLSMRSGVIAAYQ
+580 LLVLSVRSGVIAAYQ
-595 NGDTPVEMIVYTQ
+595 NGDIPVEMIVYTQ

-613 TRLLDTFDETGAGS
+613 TRLLDTFDETGAGT
-627 EMPVEIDATSGF
+627 ELPVEIDSTSGF
-639 SWPWAWYFRDAD
+639 SWPWAWYFRDAK

-659 EKSFNSSLDDSVL
+659 ENSFNTSRDNQVL
-672 VVHSTNQSWADTGLG
+672 VVHSTNQSWADTGLS
-687 EAYLDGKR
+687 EVYLDGER

-705 TYRSLTP
+705 TYRGLTP
-712 GKLVSGLLDR
+712 GKLVSGLFDR

-734 REGVYDILGSE
+734 REGVRDILGSE

-755 PQYYRGAP
+755 PQDYRGAP

>member
-1 MVSYPGPLRPWLA
+1 
-14 TIPNT
+14 
-19 GEGPAFLIPMASEQT
+19 MASEQT
-34 VPDPTTST
+34 VSETTTSS
-42 PSIPLT
+42 PSTPLT
-48 ARLSSAFSD
+48 ARLGSALNEM
-57 ARANTRWWEVVG
+57 RAGVRWWEAAGYAALVVVG
-69 YVTLVVIG
+69 LA
-77 LMMRLWDLG
+77 MRLWDLG

-93 ESLHALYSWKLSN
+93 ESLHALYSWKLATGDGYS
-106 GEGFAHN
+106 HN

-129 FVLGDSDLTARI
+129 FTLGDSEVTARL

-150 ILTPFLFRSRLGRL
+150 ILMPLLFRSRLGRL
-164 GALFAALMLTVS
+164 GALFAAVLLTVS

-197 GIVICMWRYF
+197 GLVICMWRYF
-207 DEGRN
+207 DEGRH

-227 TKESAYMVVA
+227 TKESAYMVVG
-237 MMGLWSFLMAMQP
+237 MMGLWCFLMAMQP
-250 SLSRTWATMEIQGV
+250 RLSQAWSSIETQGV
-264 SPPVALS
+264 SPPVALG
-271 RLVDSVWSAF
+271 RALNSVWSSF
-281 LDVLDESRR
+281 LGVLDESRR
-290 GGPAAFM
+290 GGPASFM

-303 TLPMWSAFAALFQET
+303 TLPMWSAFSALLQDT
-318 PLLSWLNLTL
+318 PLLSWMNLTL
-328 AAGEG
+328 ASGEG
-333 SPRIGDPLG
+333 SARIGDPVG
-342 GGNVIAFV
+342 GGNVIAFA
-350 IVVGMIALSAYFGY
+350 IVVGMIAMSAYFGS

-398 GIWQALGYWIVQQE
+398 GIWQALGYWIVQQG

-424 LITSVYEFLPLLL
+424 LITSIYEFLPFLL
-437 GTIAA
+437 GIVAA

-452 GVFLAFWALTTFLL
+452 GVFLAFWALTTFAL

-485 IIMTGKFLAE
+485 IIMTGKFLSEVAR
-495 LAHKVEWRK
+495 KVEWRA
-504 FMREGRFLLILGVP
+504 MVRDGRYLLVVGVP
-518 VFMALLWSLAV
+518 ILAVLLWSLII
-529 YSPTGSASRDIL
+529 YSPGGAVSQDVLIQVIA
-541 LQAVAALA
+541 AVAV
-549 LLGMF
+549 LGMV
-554 GVGVYMYRGIGHV
+554 GAGVYMYRRIGRA

-573 ALGLATL
+573 VLGLTVL
-580 LLVLSMRSGVIAAYQ
+580 LLALSVRSGVIAAYQ
-595 NGDTPVEMIVYTQ
+595 NGDIPVEMIVYTQ
-608 TSPDV
+608 TSPDI

-627 EMPVEIDATSGF
+627 EIPVEIDSTSGF
-639 SWPWAWYFRDAD
+639 SWPWAWYFRDAK

-659 EKSFNSSLDDSVL
+659 ENSFSTSRDNQVL

-687 EAYLDGKR
+687 EVYLDGER

-705 TYRSLTP
+705 TYRGLTP
-712 GKLVSGLLDR
+712 GKIVSGLLDR

-734 REGVYDILGSE
+734 RDGVYDILGSE

-755 PQYYRGAP
+755 PQDYRGAP